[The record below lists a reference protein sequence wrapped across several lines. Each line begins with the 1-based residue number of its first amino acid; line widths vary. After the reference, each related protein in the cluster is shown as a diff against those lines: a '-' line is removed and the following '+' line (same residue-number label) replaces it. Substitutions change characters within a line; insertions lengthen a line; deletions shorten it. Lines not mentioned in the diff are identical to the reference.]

1 MEKDKDLVTD
11 EPDFKEESKE
21 PLFNK
26 GQSKR
31 LWNELYKVIDSSDVV
46 VQVLDARDPQGTRS
60 KHIENYLRQ
69 DKPHKHL
76 IFILNKCDLIPTWL
90 TTRWVAILSSE
101 YPTLAFH
108 ASLTNSFG
116 KGSLINLLRQFAKL
130 HKDRKQIS
138 VGFIGYPNVGKSSII
153 NTLRSKKVCNV
164 APIAGETK
172 VWQYI
177 TLMKRIYLIDCPGV
191 VYPVGDSDT
200 DLVLK
205 GVIRV
210 ENLKEPSE
218 HISAVLER
226 VKEDYVKRT
235 YQVSSWSDEVDFL
248 EQVARKSGKLLKG
261 GEPDINTVSKMIL
274 NDFQRGKLPY
284 FVKPY
289 SDEKVD
295 AGSIDDEECQ
305 LDTTEDVPLA
315 DESIEEMSEDEN
327 EEEGEGGDTNERT
340 QLVMKPNES
349 IIDEDHDG
357 SNAAVIPPLVM
368 IADKSQDK
376 PVVTGNEY
384 TTSHVVA
391 AAVDQVEP
399 VKAVICEE
407 LSSSQSTESFHNP
420 GAAGDNLLN
429 SYDLDDNLS
438 NVTDNSIAPKL
449 IMCGQYLNVHESEDK
464 MEPNEKGDNDEEMG
478 NDESVEDSELCEE
491 DKKPFVNESVQSE
504 MSQDE
509 SSSKKES
516 SVGPPDVPIKT
527 DDDATTMKKKNK
539 KESQILL
546 ADERYVAVFEL
557 SEPESDEDDI
567 KGSVRDIPQDDTK
580 RNDKEIPCVASCRK
594 SKKKSLME
602 KVKKKRKR
610 LQRRVDSDDE
620 EEIKKERNNKKRKE
634 KVGTHYYGQVDVKNR
649 RKNKKH

>member
-1 MEKDKDLVTD
+1 
-11 EPDFKEESKE
+11 
-21 PLFNK
+21 
-26 GQSKR
+26 
-31 LWNELYKVIDSSDVV
+31 
-46 VQVLDARDPQGTRS
+46 VLDARDPQGTRS